1 MKTFLEFTF
10 AKHKETEERLKLVK
24 KILEKDGMRVDDFFD
39 DGKPYIFCFNPLNN
53 LDFEGIR
60 IFENGKTMSFQV
72 CKTKDTL
79 PYGIARSL
87 DINDLFNQICETE
100 EDKKEA
106 TETLIKEVSK
116 EIRKFFRQSKMAE
129 DELMGKIIDGQTS
142 GDKAGSIV
150 VRNTGTDY
158 ANQVYSK
165 SGFGL

>member
-10 AKHKETEERLKLVK
+10 AKHKESEERLGLVK
-24 KILEKDGMRVDDFFD
+24 KILEKDGIKVDSFFD
-39 DGKPYIFCFNPLNN
+39 EGKPYIFCFNPLNN

-106 TETLIKEVSK
+106 TETLVKEVSK

-142 GDKAGSIV
+142 GDKVGSIV
-150 VRNTGTDY
+150 VRNAGTDY